1 MVPCA
6 CGWCLRPA
14 LDVCGRHGRVVT
26 LRVWLC
32 AVVLT
37 AACSDSPTAP
47 SPPAVLDLS
56 GQWRGGMTILIDGFA
71 EGLTLTSVDLT
82 QRDLAITGS
91 FTAVGSLAGT
101 FSGALASLTPGAA
114 LSVRVD
120 FTTPSSQPP
129 TRCTGVATAAGT
141 ATLTAIQISAPVV
154 SVANC
159 DGLVSG
165 MSFSLRR

>member
-37 AACSDSPTAP
+37 AACSDSPSAP
-47 SPPAVLDLS
+47 TPPAQLALS
-56 GQWRGGMTILIDGFA
+56 GQWRGGMTILIDGIA
-71 EGLTLTSVDLT
+71 EGLTLTSVELT
-82 QRDLAITGS
+82 QRDLALAGS

-101 FSGALASLTPGAA
+101 FSGALAATAPGSALT
-114 LSVRVD
+114 VTVD
-120 FTTPSSQPP
+120 FTAPSSQPP
-129 TRCTGVATAAGT
+129 TRCSGT
-141 ATLTAIQISAPVV
+141 ATLTGRADATAIQLATGSVV
-154 SVANC
+154 VANC